1 MASRKPPLRR
11 MVRKKTSDLVNS
23 YGFSVDAIRVMER
36 ITPRL
41 PMSKVTDVWA
51 RYLLNAESL
60 EEQRWKV
67 MGTPLLEEYF
77 GGARV
82 VLCRPKAVSYQL
94 PGGRY
99 TVDFLY
105 FFDDGMRLA
114 VDVKGSKFQKGYK
127 DSVAKIRA
135 AATLHWYDRFMMVMW
150 ERGKWQLEEILP
162 DKNYI
167 VDLDILMNEIQRL
180 ADRE

>member
-1 MASRKPPLRR
+1 MPSKPARR
-11 MVRKKTSDLVNS
+11 MVRKKTADLVNN
-23 YGFSVDAIRVMER
+23 YGFSLDAIRVMQE
-36 ITPRL
+36 ISPSL
-41 PMSKVTDVWA
+41 PMSKVTEAWA
-51 RYLLNAESL
+51 RYILNAESL

-77 GGARV
+77 GGLKV
-82 VLCRPKAVSYQL
+82 VFCKPKALSYQL

-99 TVDFLY
+99 TIDFLY
-105 FFDDGMRLA
+105 IFEDGMRLA

-127 DSVAKIRA
+127 DAVAKIRA

-162 DKNYI
+162 DKNFI
-167 VDLDILMNEIQRL
+167 ADLDILMNEIHRL
-180 ADRE
+180 ADQV

>member
-1 MASRKPPLRR
+1 MSLKTQRR
-11 MVRKKTSDLVNS
+11 MIRKKTVDLVNN
-23 YGFSVDAIRVMER
+23 YGFSLDAIRIMQD

-41 PMSKVTDVWA
+41 PMAKVTEAWA

-77 GGARV
+77 GGSKV
-82 VLCRPKAVSYQL
+82 VFCKPKAVSYQL

-105 FFDDGMRLA
+105 FFEDGMRLA

-127 DSVAKIRA
+127 DAVAKIRA

-150 ERGKWQLEEILP
+150 ERGKWQLEEVLP
-162 DKNYI
+162 DKNF
-167 VDLDILMNEIQRL
+167 VADFDVLMEEIKRL
-180 ADRE
+180 SDQV